1 MGVSKNDVG
10 RPSNKT
16 IIIRRILK
24 VVLLLIIIA
33 LAFLIGY
40 NLKDKNS
47 NNPIKSSGKKIQSDD
62 SIKTSKEELQLD
74 DSIVKK
80 LYSEI
85 ENVSFYEKID
95 GNIEDLC
102 AFYCE
107 DMTYNDMD
115 DNFKMSLVLNQFDL
129 EKTNK
134 IKYEEI
140 KEKYYDIFGNYDIAS
155 EFYNYNINKLG
166 NVKLNKGYYQLL
178 GEDVTVDP
186 ILGTGYTLV
195 SAQKDSSKI
204 ELFIAQ
210 WYNNADELIETD
222 EPIYEY
228 YDTNACGDVKCS
240 AVFKSSD
247 VNDSKNVIKNNKLTH
262 AYLFVGPRGT
272 GKTSIA
278 KIFAKTI
285 NCLHP
290 EDGLSCEKC
299 DICISNNSNEN
310 VDVIEMDAASNN
322 GVDEIR
328 EIRNHITLLP
338 TVSKYKIYII
348 DEVHMLTTGA
358 FNALLKTLE
367 EPPEHIIFILATTE
381 PHKIPLT
388 IMSRCQS
395 FEFKPIPVATIKER
409 LKYICAQENINID
422 DKSLNLIAEESNGG
436 LRDAVSMLDQL
447 NAYADGNIKY
457 EDVLILNG
465 RINDDE
471 IEKFMTEMVN
481 DDLNSVFTKIESWQ
495 EEGKNFI
502 YICEDFIR
510 FLRNELIK
518 FKLENNSNIV
528 NLIGENKTIEV
539 IMILNKIS
547 NDMKISK
554 DKKVLFDVTI
564 INITNIL
571 KSKQMFENNTYTS
584 KNINIENKTPEKVE
598 IKEEKPQTVEVPI
611 KETKDYTLYDELM
624 SIRLNNTLG
633 IADKKSKIEYE
644 NAVENLKN
652 DISDLN
658 KLKIINLLD
667 DTKITAGSKDGII
680 LTTDSDNILH
690 DLYDNMELLEE
701 SLESLLGKK
710 VKVCILLD
718 ELWNK
723 KRIIYVEKIKNKEK
737 IDIIDEE
744 DILNKIKSLN
754 TGEKSEFDDLLE
766 IGGE

>member
-1 MGVSKNDVG
+1 MKYQALYRKYRPKTFDDVYG
-10 RPSNKT
+10 QQ
-16 IIIRRILK
+16 I
-24 VVLLLIIIA
+24 VV
-33 LAFLIGY
+33 
-40 NLKDKNS
+40 
-47 NNPIKSSGKKIQSDD
+47 Q
-62 SIKTSKEELQLD
+62 
-74 DSIVKK
+74 
-80 LYSEI
+80 
-85 ENVSFYEKID
+85 
-95 GNIEDLC
+95 
-102 AFYCE
+102 
-107 DMTYNDMD
+107 
-115 DNFKMSLVLNQFDL
+115 
-129 EKTNK
+129 
-134 IKYEEI
+134 
-140 KEKYYDIFGNYDIAS
+140 
-155 EFYNYNINKLG
+155 
-166 NVKLNKGYYQLL
+166 
-178 GEDVTVDP
+178 
-186 ILGTGYTLV
+186 TL
-195 SAQKDSSKI
+195 
-204 ELFIAQ
+204 
-210 WYNNADELIETD
+210 
-222 EPIYEY
+222 
-228 YDTNACGDVKCS
+228 
-240 AVFKSSD
+240 
-247 VNDSKNVIKNNKLTH
+247 KNVIKNNKLTH

-299 DICISNNSNEN
+299 DIGISNNSNEN
-310 VDVIEMDAASNN
+310 VDIIEMDAASNN

-457 EDVLILNG
+457 EDVLLLNG
-465 RINDDE
+465 RINDNE

-554 DKKVLFDVTI
+554 DKKVLFDVSI

-571 KSKQMFENNTYTS
+571 KNKQMFENDTYTS
-584 KNINIENKTPEKVE
+584 KNIRIENKTPEKVE
-598 IKEEKPQTVEVPI
+598 IKEEKSQTVEVPI

-737 IDIIDEE
+737 IDIIDEK

>member
-1 MGVSKNDVG
+1 MKYQALYRKYRPKTFDDVYG
-10 RPSNKT
+10 QQ
-16 IIIRRILK
+16 I
-24 VVLLLIIIA
+24 VV
-33 LAFLIGY
+33 
-40 NLKDKNS
+40 
-47 NNPIKSSGKKIQSDD
+47 Q
-62 SIKTSKEELQLD
+62 
-74 DSIVKK
+74 
-80 LYSEI
+80 
-85 ENVSFYEKID
+85 
-95 GNIEDLC
+95 
-102 AFYCE
+102 
-107 DMTYNDMD
+107 
-115 DNFKMSLVLNQFDL
+115 
-129 EKTNK
+129 
-134 IKYEEI
+134 
-140 KEKYYDIFGNYDIAS
+140 
-155 EFYNYNINKLG
+155 
-166 NVKLNKGYYQLL
+166 
-178 GEDVTVDP
+178 
-186 ILGTGYTLV
+186 TL
-195 SAQKDSSKI
+195 
-204 ELFIAQ
+204 
-210 WYNNADELIETD
+210 
-222 EPIYEY
+222 
-228 YDTNACGDVKCS
+228 
-240 AVFKSSD
+240 
-247 VNDSKNVIKNNKLTH
+247 KNVIKNNKLTH

-310 VDVIEMDAASNN
+310 DDIIEMEDASNN

-457 EDVLILNG
+457 EDVLLLNG

-564 INITNIL
+564 INITNML
-571 KSKQMFENNTYTS
+571 KNKQMFENNTYTS
-584 KNINIENKTPEKVE
+584 KNINIENITPEKVE

-737 IDIIDEE
+737 IDIIDEK
-744 DILNKIKSLN
+744 DILNKIKLLN

>member
-1 MGVSKNDVG
+1 MKYQALYRKYRPKTFDDVYG
-10 RPSNKT
+10 QQ
-16 IIIRRILK
+16 I
-24 VVLLLIIIA
+24 VV
-33 LAFLIGY
+33 
-40 NLKDKNS
+40 
-47 NNPIKSSGKKIQSDD
+47 Q
-62 SIKTSKEELQLD
+62 
-74 DSIVKK
+74 
-80 LYSEI
+80 
-85 ENVSFYEKID
+85 
-95 GNIEDLC
+95 
-102 AFYCE
+102 
-107 DMTYNDMD
+107 
-115 DNFKMSLVLNQFDL
+115 
-129 EKTNK
+129 
-134 IKYEEI
+134 
-140 KEKYYDIFGNYDIAS
+140 
-155 EFYNYNINKLG
+155 
-166 NVKLNKGYYQLL
+166 
-178 GEDVTVDP
+178 
-186 ILGTGYTLV
+186 TL
-195 SAQKDSSKI
+195 
-204 ELFIAQ
+204 
-210 WYNNADELIETD
+210 
-222 EPIYEY
+222 
-228 YDTNACGDVKCS
+228 
-240 AVFKSSD
+240 
-247 VNDSKNVIKNNKLTH
+247 KNVIKNNKLTH

-299 DICISNNSNEN
+299 DICVSNNSNEN
-310 VDVIEMDAASNN
+310 VDIIEMDAASNN
-322 GVDEIR
+322 GIDEIR

-457 EDVLILNG
+457 EDVLLLNG
-465 RINDDE
+465 RINDNE

-571 KSKQMFENNTYTS
+571 KSKQMFENNTFES
-584 KNINIENKTPEKVE
+584 KNIKIENKTSEKVE
-598 IKEEKPQTVEVPI
+598 IKEEKPQTVEVLI

>member
-1 MGVSKNDVG
+1 MKYQALYRKYRPKTFDDVYG
-10 RPSNKT
+10 QQ
-16 IIIRRILK
+16 I
-24 VVLLLIIIA
+24 VV
-33 LAFLIGY
+33 
-40 NLKDKNS
+40 
-47 NNPIKSSGKKIQSDD
+47 Q
-62 SIKTSKEELQLD
+62 
-74 DSIVKK
+74 
-80 LYSEI
+80 
-85 ENVSFYEKID
+85 
-95 GNIEDLC
+95 
-102 AFYCE
+102 
-107 DMTYNDMD
+107 
-115 DNFKMSLVLNQFDL
+115 
-129 EKTNK
+129 
-134 IKYEEI
+134 
-140 KEKYYDIFGNYDIAS
+140 
-155 EFYNYNINKLG
+155 
-166 NVKLNKGYYQLL
+166 
-178 GEDVTVDP
+178 
-186 ILGTGYTLV
+186 TL
-195 SAQKDSSKI
+195 
-204 ELFIAQ
+204 
-210 WYNNADELIETD
+210 
-222 EPIYEY
+222 
-228 YDTNACGDVKCS
+228 
-240 AVFKSSD
+240 
-247 VNDSKNVIKNNKLTH
+247 KNVIKNNKLTH

-299 DICISNNSNEN
+299 DICVSNNSNEN
-310 VDVIEMDAASNN
+310 VDIIEMDAASNN

-457 EDVLILNG
+457 EDVLLLNG

-571 KSKQMFENNTYTS
+571 KNKQTFENDTYTS
-584 KNINIENKTPEKVE
+584 KNIKIENKTPENVE
-598 IKEEKPQTVEVPI
+598 IKEEKPQTMEVPI

-737 IDIIDEE
+737 IDIIDEK

>member
-1 MGVSKNDVG
+1 MKYQALYRKYRPKTFDDVYG
-10 RPSNKT
+10 QQ
-16 IIIRRILK
+16 I
-24 VVLLLIIIA
+24 VV
-33 LAFLIGY
+33 
-40 NLKDKNS
+40 
-47 NNPIKSSGKKIQSDD
+47 Q
-62 SIKTSKEELQLD
+62 
-74 DSIVKK
+74 
-80 LYSEI
+80 
-85 ENVSFYEKID
+85 
-95 GNIEDLC
+95 
-102 AFYCE
+102 
-107 DMTYNDMD
+107 
-115 DNFKMSLVLNQFDL
+115 
-129 EKTNK
+129 
-134 IKYEEI
+134 
-140 KEKYYDIFGNYDIAS
+140 
-155 EFYNYNINKLG
+155 
-166 NVKLNKGYYQLL
+166 
-178 GEDVTVDP
+178 
-186 ILGTGYTLV
+186 TL
-195 SAQKDSSKI
+195 
-204 ELFIAQ
+204 
-210 WYNNADELIETD
+210 
-222 EPIYEY
+222 
-228 YDTNACGDVKCS
+228 
-240 AVFKSSD
+240 
-247 VNDSKNVIKNNKLTH
+247 KNVIKNNKLTH

-310 VDVIEMDAASNN
+310 VDIIEMDAASNN

-457 EDVLILNG
+457 EDVLLLNG
-465 RINDDE
+465 RINDNE

-571 KSKQMFENNTYTS
+571 KNKQMFENNTYTS
-584 KNINIENKTPEKVE
+584 KNIKIENKTPEKVE

-611 KETKDYTLYDELM
+611 KETKNYTLYDELM
-624 SIRLNNTLG
+624 NIRLNNTLS

-737 IDIIDEE
+737 IDIIDEKG
-744 DILNKIKSLN
+744 ILNKIKLLN

>member
-1 MGVSKNDVG
+1 MKYQALYRKYRPKTFDDVYG
-10 RPSNKT
+10 QQ
-16 IIIRRILK
+16 I
-24 VVLLLIIIA
+24 VV
-33 LAFLIGY
+33 
-40 NLKDKNS
+40 
-47 NNPIKSSGKKIQSDD
+47 Q
-62 SIKTSKEELQLD
+62 
-74 DSIVKK
+74 
-80 LYSEI
+80 
-85 ENVSFYEKID
+85 
-95 GNIEDLC
+95 
-102 AFYCE
+102 
-107 DMTYNDMD
+107 
-115 DNFKMSLVLNQFDL
+115 
-129 EKTNK
+129 
-134 IKYEEI
+134 
-140 KEKYYDIFGNYDIAS
+140 
-155 EFYNYNINKLG
+155 
-166 NVKLNKGYYQLL
+166 
-178 GEDVTVDP
+178 
-186 ILGTGYTLV
+186 TL
-195 SAQKDSSKI
+195 
-204 ELFIAQ
+204 
-210 WYNNADELIETD
+210 
-222 EPIYEY
+222 
-228 YDTNACGDVKCS
+228 
-240 AVFKSSD
+240 
-247 VNDSKNVIKNNKLTH
+247 KNVIKNNKLTH

-310 VDVIEMDAASNN
+310 VDIIEMDAASNN

-409 LKYICAQENINID
+409 LKYICSQENINID

-457 EDVLILNG
+457 EDVLLLNG

-481 DDLNSVFTKIESWQ
+481 DNLNSVFTKIESWQ

-528 NLIGENKTIEV
+528 SLIGENKTIEV

-571 KSKQMFENNTYTS
+571 KNKQTFENTAYES
-584 KNINIENKTPEKVE
+584 KNIKIENKTPEKVE
-598 IKEEKPQTVEVPI
+598 IKEEKPQTVEVSI

-624 SIRLNNTLG
+624 NIRLNNTLG
-633 IADKKSKIEYE
+633 IADKTSKIEYE

-680 LTTDSDNILH
+680 FTTDSDNILH

-701 SLESLLGKK
+701 SMESLLGKK

>member
-1 MGVSKNDVG
+1 MKYQALYRKYRPKTFDDVYG
-10 RPSNKT
+10 QQ
-16 IIIRRILK
+16 I
-24 VVLLLIIIA
+24 VV
-33 LAFLIGY
+33 
-40 NLKDKNS
+40 
-47 NNPIKSSGKKIQSDD
+47 Q
-62 SIKTSKEELQLD
+62 
-74 DSIVKK
+74 
-80 LYSEI
+80 
-85 ENVSFYEKID
+85 
-95 GNIEDLC
+95 
-102 AFYCE
+102 
-107 DMTYNDMD
+107 
-115 DNFKMSLVLNQFDL
+115 
-129 EKTNK
+129 
-134 IKYEEI
+134 
-140 KEKYYDIFGNYDIAS
+140 
-155 EFYNYNINKLG
+155 
-166 NVKLNKGYYQLL
+166 
-178 GEDVTVDP
+178 
-186 ILGTGYTLV
+186 TL
-195 SAQKDSSKI
+195 
-204 ELFIAQ
+204 
-210 WYNNADELIETD
+210 
-222 EPIYEY
+222 
-228 YDTNACGDVKCS
+228 
-240 AVFKSSD
+240 
-247 VNDSKNVIKNNKLTH
+247 KNVIKNNKLTH

-299 DICISNNSNEN
+299 DICVSNNLNEN
-310 VDVIEMDAASNN
+310 VDIIEMDAASNN

-457 EDVLILNG
+457 EDVLLLNG

-571 KSKQMFENNTYTS
+571 KSKQTFVNNTCTS
-584 KNINIENKTPEKVE
+584 NNIKIENKTPEKVE
-598 IKEEKPQTVEVPI
+598 IKEEKTQTMEVPI
-611 KETKDYTLYDELM
+611 KETKNYTLYDELM

>member
-1 MGVSKNDVG
+1 MKYQALYRKYRPKTFDDVYG
-10 RPSNKT
+10 QQ
-16 IIIRRILK
+16 I
-24 VVLLLIIIA
+24 VV
-33 LAFLIGY
+33 
-40 NLKDKNS
+40 
-47 NNPIKSSGKKIQSDD
+47 Q
-62 SIKTSKEELQLD
+62 
-74 DSIVKK
+74 
-80 LYSEI
+80 
-85 ENVSFYEKID
+85 
-95 GNIEDLC
+95 
-102 AFYCE
+102 
-107 DMTYNDMD
+107 
-115 DNFKMSLVLNQFDL
+115 
-129 EKTNK
+129 
-134 IKYEEI
+134 
-140 KEKYYDIFGNYDIAS
+140 
-155 EFYNYNINKLG
+155 
-166 NVKLNKGYYQLL
+166 
-178 GEDVTVDP
+178 
-186 ILGTGYTLV
+186 TL
-195 SAQKDSSKI
+195 
-204 ELFIAQ
+204 
-210 WYNNADELIETD
+210 
-222 EPIYEY
+222 
-228 YDTNACGDVKCS
+228 
-240 AVFKSSD
+240 
-247 VNDSKNVIKNNKLTH
+247 KNVIKNNKLTH

-310 VDVIEMDAASNN
+310 VDIIEMDAASNN

-457 EDVLILNG
+457 EDVLLLNG
-465 RINDDE
+465 RINDNE

-502 YICEDFIR
+502 YISEDFIR

-571 KSKQMFENNTYTS
+571 KNKQMFENNTYTS
-584 KNINIENKTPEKVE
+584 KNIKIENKTPEKVE
-598 IKEEKPQTVEVPI
+598 IKEEKPQTMEVPI
-611 KETKDYTLYDELM
+611 KEKKNYKLYDELM
-624 SIRLNNTLG
+624 NIRLNNTLG

-737 IDIIDEE
+737 IDIINEE
-744 DILNKIKSLN
+744 DILNKIKLLN

>member
-1 MGVSKNDVG
+1 MKYQALYRKYRPKTFDDVYG
-10 RPSNKT
+10 QQ
-16 IIIRRILK
+16 I
-24 VVLLLIIIA
+24 VV
-33 LAFLIGY
+33 
-40 NLKDKNS
+40 
-47 NNPIKSSGKKIQSDD
+47 Q
-62 SIKTSKEELQLD
+62 
-74 DSIVKK
+74 
-80 LYSEI
+80 
-85 ENVSFYEKID
+85 
-95 GNIEDLC
+95 
-102 AFYCE
+102 
-107 DMTYNDMD
+107 
-115 DNFKMSLVLNQFDL
+115 
-129 EKTNK
+129 
-134 IKYEEI
+134 
-140 KEKYYDIFGNYDIAS
+140 
-155 EFYNYNINKLG
+155 
-166 NVKLNKGYYQLL
+166 
-178 GEDVTVDP
+178 
-186 ILGTGYTLV
+186 TL
-195 SAQKDSSKI
+195 
-204 ELFIAQ
+204 
-210 WYNNADELIETD
+210 
-222 EPIYEY
+222 
-228 YDTNACGDVKCS
+228 
-240 AVFKSSD
+240 
-247 VNDSKNVIKNNKLTH
+247 KNVIKNNKLTH

-310 VDVIEMDAASNN
+310 VDIIEMDAASNN

-457 EDVLILNG
+457 EDVLLLNG
-465 RINDDE
+465 RINDNE

-571 KSKQMFENNTYTS
+571 KNKQMFENNTYTS
-584 KNINIENKTPEKVE
+584 KNIKIENKTPEKVE

-611 KETKDYTLYDELM
+611 KETKNYTLYDELM
-624 SIRLNNTLG
+624 NIRLNNTLG

-744 DILNKIKSLN
+744 EILNKIKSLN

>member
-1 MGVSKNDVG
+1 MKYQALYRKYRPKTFDDVYG
-10 RPSNKT
+10 QQ
-16 IIIRRILK
+16 I
-24 VVLLLIIIA
+24 VV
-33 LAFLIGY
+33 
-40 NLKDKNS
+40 
-47 NNPIKSSGKKIQSDD
+47 Q
-62 SIKTSKEELQLD
+62 
-74 DSIVKK
+74 
-80 LYSEI
+80 
-85 ENVSFYEKID
+85 
-95 GNIEDLC
+95 
-102 AFYCE
+102 
-107 DMTYNDMD
+107 
-115 DNFKMSLVLNQFDL
+115 
-129 EKTNK
+129 
-134 IKYEEI
+134 
-140 KEKYYDIFGNYDIAS
+140 
-155 EFYNYNINKLG
+155 
-166 NVKLNKGYYQLL
+166 
-178 GEDVTVDP
+178 
-186 ILGTGYTLV
+186 TL
-195 SAQKDSSKI
+195 
-204 ELFIAQ
+204 
-210 WYNNADELIETD
+210 
-222 EPIYEY
+222 
-228 YDTNACGDVKCS
+228 
-240 AVFKSSD
+240 
-247 VNDSKNVIKNNKLTH
+247 KNVIKNNKLTH

-299 DICISNNSNEN
+299 DICISNNLNEN
-310 VDVIEMDAASNN
+310 VDIIEMDAASNN

-457 EDVLILNG
+457 EDVLLLNG

-481 DDLNSVFTKIESWQ
+481 DDLNSVFTKMESWQ

-571 KSKQMFENNTYTS
+571 KNKQMFENNTYES
-584 KNINIENKTPEKVE
+584 KNIKIENKTSEKVE
-598 IKEEKPQTVEVPI
+598 IKEEKPQNVEVPI
-611 KETKDYTLYDELM
+611 KEKKDYTLYDELM

-633 IADKKSKIEYE
+633 IADKRSKIEYE

-737 IDIIDEE
+737 IDIIDEK

>member
-1 MGVSKNDVG
+1 MKYQALYRKYRPKTFDDVYG
-10 RPSNKT
+10 QQ
-16 IIIRRILK
+16 I
-24 VVLLLIIIA
+24 VV
-33 LAFLIGY
+33 
-40 NLKDKNS
+40 
-47 NNPIKSSGKKIQSDD
+47 Q
-62 SIKTSKEELQLD
+62 
-74 DSIVKK
+74 
-80 LYSEI
+80 
-85 ENVSFYEKID
+85 
-95 GNIEDLC
+95 
-102 AFYCE
+102 
-107 DMTYNDMD
+107 
-115 DNFKMSLVLNQFDL
+115 
-129 EKTNK
+129 
-134 IKYEEI
+134 
-140 KEKYYDIFGNYDIAS
+140 
-155 EFYNYNINKLG
+155 
-166 NVKLNKGYYQLL
+166 
-178 GEDVTVDP
+178 
-186 ILGTGYTLV
+186 TL
-195 SAQKDSSKI
+195 
-204 ELFIAQ
+204 
-210 WYNNADELIETD
+210 
-222 EPIYEY
+222 
-228 YDTNACGDVKCS
+228 
-240 AVFKSSD
+240 
-247 VNDSKNVIKNNKLTH
+247 KNVIKNNKLTH

-310 VDVIEMDAASNN
+310 VDIIEMDAASNN

-457 EDVLILNG
+457 EDVLLLNG

-518 FKLENNSNIV
+518 FKLKNNSNIV
-528 NLIGENKTIEV
+528 NLIGENKIIEV

-571 KSKQMFENNTYTS
+571 KNKQMFENDTYAS
-584 KNINIENKTPEKVE
+584 KNIKIENKTPEKVE

-624 SIRLNNTLG
+624 NIRLNNTLG

>member
-1 MGVSKNDVG
+1 MKYQALYRKYRPKTFDDVYG
-10 RPSNKT
+10 QQ
-16 IIIRRILK
+16 I
-24 VVLLLIIIA
+24 VV
-33 LAFLIGY
+33 
-40 NLKDKNS
+40 
-47 NNPIKSSGKKIQSDD
+47 Q
-62 SIKTSKEELQLD
+62 
-74 DSIVKK
+74 
-80 LYSEI
+80 
-85 ENVSFYEKID
+85 
-95 GNIEDLC
+95 
-102 AFYCE
+102 
-107 DMTYNDMD
+107 
-115 DNFKMSLVLNQFDL
+115 
-129 EKTNK
+129 
-134 IKYEEI
+134 
-140 KEKYYDIFGNYDIAS
+140 
-155 EFYNYNINKLG
+155 
-166 NVKLNKGYYQLL
+166 
-178 GEDVTVDP
+178 
-186 ILGTGYTLV
+186 TL
-195 SAQKDSSKI
+195 
-204 ELFIAQ
+204 
-210 WYNNADELIETD
+210 
-222 EPIYEY
+222 
-228 YDTNACGDVKCS
+228 
-240 AVFKSSD
+240 
-247 VNDSKNVIKNNKLTH
+247 KNVIKNNKLTH

-310 VDVIEMDAASNN
+310 VDIIEMDAASNN

-395 FEFKPIPVATIKER
+395 FEFKPIPVAIIKER

-457 EDVLILNG
+457 EDVLLLNG
-465 RINDDE
+465 RINNNE

-481 DDLNSVFTKIESWQ
+481 DDLNSVFAKIESWQ

-554 DKKVLFDVTI
+554 DKKVLFDVSI

-571 KSKQMFENNTYTS
+571 KNKQMFENDTYTS
-584 KNINIENKTPEKVE
+584 KNIKIENKTPEKVE
-598 IKEEKPQTVEVPI
+598 IKEEKPQTMEVPI
-611 KETKDYTLYDELM
+611 KETKNYTLYDELM
-624 SIRLNNTLG
+624 NIRLNNTLG

>member
-1 MGVSKNDVG
+1 MKYQALYRKYRPKTFDDVYG
-10 RPSNKT
+10 QQ
-16 IIIRRILK
+16 I
-24 VVLLLIIIA
+24 VV
-33 LAFLIGY
+33 
-40 NLKDKNS
+40 
-47 NNPIKSSGKKIQSDD
+47 Q
-62 SIKTSKEELQLD
+62 
-74 DSIVKK
+74 
-80 LYSEI
+80 
-85 ENVSFYEKID
+85 
-95 GNIEDLC
+95 
-102 AFYCE
+102 
-107 DMTYNDMD
+107 
-115 DNFKMSLVLNQFDL
+115 
-129 EKTNK
+129 
-134 IKYEEI
+134 
-140 KEKYYDIFGNYDIAS
+140 
-155 EFYNYNINKLG
+155 
-166 NVKLNKGYYQLL
+166 
-178 GEDVTVDP
+178 
-186 ILGTGYTLV
+186 TL
-195 SAQKDSSKI
+195 
-204 ELFIAQ
+204 
-210 WYNNADELIETD
+210 
-222 EPIYEY
+222 
-228 YDTNACGDVKCS
+228 
-240 AVFKSSD
+240 
-247 VNDSKNVIKNNKLTH
+247 KNVIKNNKLTH

-299 DICISNNSNEN
+299 DICVSNNSNEN
-310 VDVIEMDAASNN
+310 VDIIEMDAASNN

-457 EDVLILNG
+457 EDVLLLNG

-571 KSKQMFENNTYTS
+571 KNKQMFENNTYTS
-584 KNINIENKTPEKVE
+584 KNIKIENKTPEKVE
-598 IKEEKPQTVEVPI
+598 IKEEKPQTMEVPI
-611 KETKDYTLYDELM
+611 KETKNYTLYDELM
-624 SIRLNNTLG
+624 NIRLNNTLG

-737 IDIIDEE
+737 IDIIDEK

>member
-1 MGVSKNDVG
+1 MKYQALYRKYRPKTFDDVYG
-10 RPSNKT
+10 QQ
-16 IIIRRILK
+16 I
-24 VVLLLIIIA
+24 VV
-33 LAFLIGY
+33 
-40 NLKDKNS
+40 
-47 NNPIKSSGKKIQSDD
+47 Q
-62 SIKTSKEELQLD
+62 
-74 DSIVKK
+74 
-80 LYSEI
+80 
-85 ENVSFYEKID
+85 
-95 GNIEDLC
+95 
-102 AFYCE
+102 
-107 DMTYNDMD
+107 
-115 DNFKMSLVLNQFDL
+115 
-129 EKTNK
+129 
-134 IKYEEI
+134 
-140 KEKYYDIFGNYDIAS
+140 
-155 EFYNYNINKLG
+155 
-166 NVKLNKGYYQLL
+166 
-178 GEDVTVDP
+178 
-186 ILGTGYTLV
+186 TL
-195 SAQKDSSKI
+195 
-204 ELFIAQ
+204 
-210 WYNNADELIETD
+210 
-222 EPIYEY
+222 
-228 YDTNACGDVKCS
+228 
-240 AVFKSSD
+240 
-247 VNDSKNVIKNNKLTH
+247 KNVIKNNKLTH

-310 VDVIEMDAASNN
+310 VDIIEMDAASNN

-457 EDVLILNG
+457 EDVLLLNG

-571 KSKQMFENNTYTS
+571 KNKQMFENNTYTS
-584 KNINIENKTPEKVE
+584 KNIKIENKTPEKVE
-598 IKEEKPQTVEVPI
+598 IKEEKPQTVEIPI
-611 KETKDYTLYDELM
+611 KETKNYTLYDELM
-624 SIRLNNTLG
+624 NIRLNNTLG

-737 IDIIDEE
+737 IDIIDEK

>member
-1 MGVSKNDVG
+1 MKYQALYRKYRPKTFDDVYG
-10 RPSNKT
+10 QQ
-16 IIIRRILK
+16 I
-24 VVLLLIIIA
+24 VV
-33 LAFLIGY
+33 
-40 NLKDKNS
+40 
-47 NNPIKSSGKKIQSDD
+47 Q
-62 SIKTSKEELQLD
+62 
-74 DSIVKK
+74 
-80 LYSEI
+80 
-85 ENVSFYEKID
+85 
-95 GNIEDLC
+95 
-102 AFYCE
+102 
-107 DMTYNDMD
+107 
-115 DNFKMSLVLNQFDL
+115 
-129 EKTNK
+129 
-134 IKYEEI
+134 
-140 KEKYYDIFGNYDIAS
+140 
-155 EFYNYNINKLG
+155 
-166 NVKLNKGYYQLL
+166 
-178 GEDVTVDP
+178 
-186 ILGTGYTLV
+186 TL
-195 SAQKDSSKI
+195 
-204 ELFIAQ
+204 
-210 WYNNADELIETD
+210 
-222 EPIYEY
+222 
-228 YDTNACGDVKCS
+228 
-240 AVFKSSD
+240 
-247 VNDSKNVIKNNKLTH
+247 KNVIKNNKLTH

-310 VDVIEMDAASNN
+310 VDIIEMDAASNN

-457 EDVLILNG
+457 EDVLLLNG

-518 FKLENNSNIV
+518 FKLKNSSNIV

-571 KSKQMFENNTYTS
+571 KNKQMFENNTYTS
-584 KNINIENKTPEKVE
+584 KNINIENKTSEKVE
-598 IKEEKPQTVEVPI
+598 IKEEKPQTMEVPI

-737 IDIIDEE
+737 IDIIDEK

-754 TGEKSEFDDLLE
+754 TGETSEFDDLLE

>member
-1 MGVSKNDVG
+1 MV
-10 RPSNKT
+10 
-16 IIIRRILK
+16 
-24 VVLLLIIIA
+24 
-33 LAFLIGY
+33 
-40 NLKDKNS
+40 
-47 NNPIKSSGKKIQSDD
+47 Q
-62 SIKTSKEELQLD
+62 
-74 DSIVKK
+74 
-80 LYSEI
+80 
-85 ENVSFYEKID
+85 
-95 GNIEDLC
+95 
-102 AFYCE
+102 
-107 DMTYNDMD
+107 
-115 DNFKMSLVLNQFDL
+115 
-129 EKTNK
+129 
-134 IKYEEI
+134 
-140 KEKYYDIFGNYDIAS
+140 
-155 EFYNYNINKLG
+155 
-166 NVKLNKGYYQLL
+166 
-178 GEDVTVDP
+178 
-186 ILGTGYTLV
+186 TL
-195 SAQKDSSKI
+195 
-204 ELFIAQ
+204 
-210 WYNNADELIETD
+210 
-222 EPIYEY
+222 
-228 YDTNACGDVKCS
+228 
-240 AVFKSSD
+240 
-247 VNDSKNVIKNNKLTH
+247 KNVIKNNKLTH

-310 VDVIEMDAASNN
+310 VDIIEMDAASNN

-457 EDVLILNG
+457 EDVLLLNG

-571 KSKQMFENNTYTS
+571 KNKQMFENITHES
-584 KNINIENKTPEKVE
+584 KNIKIENKTPEKIE

-744 DILNKIKSLN
+744 EILNKIKSLN

>member
-1 MGVSKNDVG
+1 MKYQALYRKYRPKTFDDVYG
-10 RPSNKT
+10 QQ
-16 IIIRRILK
+16 I
-24 VVLLLIIIA
+24 VV
-33 LAFLIGY
+33 
-40 NLKDKNS
+40 
-47 NNPIKSSGKKIQSDD
+47 Q
-62 SIKTSKEELQLD
+62 
-74 DSIVKK
+74 
-80 LYSEI
+80 
-85 ENVSFYEKID
+85 
-95 GNIEDLC
+95 
-102 AFYCE
+102 
-107 DMTYNDMD
+107 
-115 DNFKMSLVLNQFDL
+115 
-129 EKTNK
+129 
-134 IKYEEI
+134 
-140 KEKYYDIFGNYDIAS
+140 
-155 EFYNYNINKLG
+155 
-166 NVKLNKGYYQLL
+166 
-178 GEDVTVDP
+178 
-186 ILGTGYTLV
+186 TL
-195 SAQKDSSKI
+195 
-204 ELFIAQ
+204 
-210 WYNNADELIETD
+210 
-222 EPIYEY
+222 
-228 YDTNACGDVKCS
+228 
-240 AVFKSSD
+240 
-247 VNDSKNVIKNNKLTH
+247 KNVIKNNKLTH

-310 VDVIEMDAASNN
+310 VDIIEMDAASNN

-457 EDVLILNG
+457 EDVLLLNG

-528 NLIGENKTIEV
+528 SLIGENKTIEV

-571 KSKQMFENNTYTS
+571 KNKQMFENTAYES
-584 KNINIENKTPEKVE
+584 KNIKIENKTPEKVE

-624 SIRLNNTLG
+624 NIRLNNTLG

-680 LTTDSDNILH
+680 FTTDSDNILH

-701 SLESLLGKK
+701 SMESLLGKK

>member
-1 MGVSKNDVG
+1 MKYQALYRKYRPKTFDDVYG
-10 RPSNKT
+10 QQ
-16 IIIRRILK
+16 I
-24 VVLLLIIIA
+24 VV
-33 LAFLIGY
+33 
-40 NLKDKNS
+40 
-47 NNPIKSSGKKIQSDD
+47 Q
-62 SIKTSKEELQLD
+62 
-74 DSIVKK
+74 
-80 LYSEI
+80 
-85 ENVSFYEKID
+85 
-95 GNIEDLC
+95 
-102 AFYCE
+102 
-107 DMTYNDMD
+107 
-115 DNFKMSLVLNQFDL
+115 
-129 EKTNK
+129 
-134 IKYEEI
+134 
-140 KEKYYDIFGNYDIAS
+140 
-155 EFYNYNINKLG
+155 
-166 NVKLNKGYYQLL
+166 
-178 GEDVTVDP
+178 
-186 ILGTGYTLV
+186 TL
-195 SAQKDSSKI
+195 
-204 ELFIAQ
+204 
-210 WYNNADELIETD
+210 
-222 EPIYEY
+222 
-228 YDTNACGDVKCS
+228 
-240 AVFKSSD
+240 
-247 VNDSKNVIKNNKLTH
+247 KNVIKNNKLTH

-299 DICISNNSNEN
+299 DICISNNLNEN
-310 VDVIEMDAASNN
+310 VDIIEMDAASNN

-457 EDVLILNG
+457 EDVLLLNG
-465 RINDDE
+465 RINDNE

-571 KSKQMFENNTYTS
+571 KNKQMFENNTYTS
-584 KNINIENKTPEKVE
+584 KNINIENKTSEKVE
-598 IKEEKPQTVEVPI
+598 IKEEKPQTMEVPI

>member
-1 MGVSKNDVG
+1 MKYQALYRKYRPKTFDDVYG
-10 RPSNKT
+10 QQ
-16 IIIRRILK
+16 I
-24 VVLLLIIIA
+24 VV
-33 LAFLIGY
+33 
-40 NLKDKNS
+40 
-47 NNPIKSSGKKIQSDD
+47 Q
-62 SIKTSKEELQLD
+62 
-74 DSIVKK
+74 
-80 LYSEI
+80 
-85 ENVSFYEKID
+85 
-95 GNIEDLC
+95 
-102 AFYCE
+102 
-107 DMTYNDMD
+107 
-115 DNFKMSLVLNQFDL
+115 
-129 EKTNK
+129 
-134 IKYEEI
+134 
-140 KEKYYDIFGNYDIAS
+140 
-155 EFYNYNINKLG
+155 
-166 NVKLNKGYYQLL
+166 
-178 GEDVTVDP
+178 
-186 ILGTGYTLV
+186 TL
-195 SAQKDSSKI
+195 
-204 ELFIAQ
+204 
-210 WYNNADELIETD
+210 
-222 EPIYEY
+222 
-228 YDTNACGDVKCS
+228 
-240 AVFKSSD
+240 
-247 VNDSKNVIKNNKLTH
+247 KNVIKNNKLTH

-310 VDVIEMDAASNN
+310 VDIIEMDAASNN

-457 EDVLILNG
+457 EDVLLLNG
-465 RINDDE
+465 RINDNE

-571 KSKQMFENNTYTS
+571 KNKQTFENTAYES
-584 KNINIENKTPEKVE
+584 KNIKIENKTPEKVE
-598 IKEEKPQTVEVPI
+598 IKEEKPQTVEVSI

-624 SIRLNNTLG
+624 NIRLNNTLG

-701 SLESLLGKK
+701 SLESLLGKN

>member
-1 MGVSKNDVG
+1 MKYQALYRKYRPKTFDDVYG
-10 RPSNKT
+10 QQ
-16 IIIRRILK
+16 I
-24 VVLLLIIIA
+24 VV
-33 LAFLIGY
+33 
-40 NLKDKNS
+40 
-47 NNPIKSSGKKIQSDD
+47 Q
-62 SIKTSKEELQLD
+62 
-74 DSIVKK
+74 
-80 LYSEI
+80 
-85 ENVSFYEKID
+85 
-95 GNIEDLC
+95 
-102 AFYCE
+102 
-107 DMTYNDMD
+107 
-115 DNFKMSLVLNQFDL
+115 
-129 EKTNK
+129 
-134 IKYEEI
+134 
-140 KEKYYDIFGNYDIAS
+140 
-155 EFYNYNINKLG
+155 
-166 NVKLNKGYYQLL
+166 
-178 GEDVTVDP
+178 
-186 ILGTGYTLV
+186 TL
-195 SAQKDSSKI
+195 
-204 ELFIAQ
+204 
-210 WYNNADELIETD
+210 
-222 EPIYEY
+222 
-228 YDTNACGDVKCS
+228 
-240 AVFKSSD
+240 
-247 VNDSKNVIKNNKLTH
+247 KNVIKNNKLTH

-299 DICISNNSNEN
+299 DICVSNNLNEN
-310 VDVIEMDAASNN
+310 VDIIEMDAASNN

-457 EDVLILNG
+457 EDVLLLNG
-465 RINDDE
+465 RINDNE

-571 KSKQMFENNTYTS
+571 KNKQMFENNTYTS
-584 KNINIENKTPEKVE
+584 KNIKIENKTPEKVE
-598 IKEEKPQTVEVPI
+598 ITEEKLQTMEVPI
-611 KETKDYTLYDELM
+611 KETKNYTLYDELM
-624 SIRLNNTLG
+624 NIRLNNTLS

-644 NAVENLKN
+644 TAVENLKN

-701 SLESLLGKK
+701 SLGSLLGKK

-737 IDIIDEE
+737 IDIIDEK
-744 DILNKIKSLN
+744 DILNKIKLLN

>member
-1 MGVSKNDVG
+1 MKYQALYRKYRPKTFDDVYG
-10 RPSNKT
+10 QQ
-16 IIIRRILK
+16 I
-24 VVLLLIIIA
+24 VV
-33 LAFLIGY
+33 
-40 NLKDKNS
+40 
-47 NNPIKSSGKKIQSDD
+47 Q
-62 SIKTSKEELQLD
+62 
-74 DSIVKK
+74 
-80 LYSEI
+80 
-85 ENVSFYEKID
+85 
-95 GNIEDLC
+95 
-102 AFYCE
+102 
-107 DMTYNDMD
+107 
-115 DNFKMSLVLNQFDL
+115 
-129 EKTNK
+129 
-134 IKYEEI
+134 
-140 KEKYYDIFGNYDIAS
+140 
-155 EFYNYNINKLG
+155 
-166 NVKLNKGYYQLL
+166 
-178 GEDVTVDP
+178 
-186 ILGTGYTLV
+186 TL
-195 SAQKDSSKI
+195 
-204 ELFIAQ
+204 
-210 WYNNADELIETD
+210 
-222 EPIYEY
+222 
-228 YDTNACGDVKCS
+228 
-240 AVFKSSD
+240 
-247 VNDSKNVIKNNKLTH
+247 KNVIKNNKLTH

-310 VDVIEMDAASNN
+310 VDIIEMDAASNN

-395 FEFKPIPVATIKER
+395 FEFKPIPVAIIKER

-457 EDVLILNG
+457 EDVLLLNG
-465 RINDDE
+465 RINNNE

-481 DDLNSVFTKIESWQ
+481 DDLNSVFAKIESWQ

-554 DKKVLFDVTI
+554 DKKVLFDVSI

-571 KSKQMFENNTYTS
+571 KNKQMFENDTYTS
-584 KNINIENKTPEKVE
+584 KNIKIENKTPEKVE
-598 IKEEKPQTVEVPI
+598 IKEEKPQTMEVPI
-611 KETKDYTLYDELM
+611 KETKNYTLYDELM
-624 SIRLNNTLG
+624 NIRLNNTLG

-737 IDIIDEE
+737 IDIIDEK
-744 DILNKIKSLN
+744 DILNKIKLLN

>member
-1 MGVSKNDVG
+1 MKYQALYRKYRPKTFDDVYG
-10 RPSNKT
+10 QQ
-16 IIIRRILK
+16 I
-24 VVLLLIIIA
+24 VV
-33 LAFLIGY
+33 
-40 NLKDKNS
+40 
-47 NNPIKSSGKKIQSDD
+47 Q
-62 SIKTSKEELQLD
+62 
-74 DSIVKK
+74 
-80 LYSEI
+80 
-85 ENVSFYEKID
+85 
-95 GNIEDLC
+95 
-102 AFYCE
+102 
-107 DMTYNDMD
+107 
-115 DNFKMSLVLNQFDL
+115 
-129 EKTNK
+129 
-134 IKYEEI
+134 
-140 KEKYYDIFGNYDIAS
+140 
-155 EFYNYNINKLG
+155 
-166 NVKLNKGYYQLL
+166 
-178 GEDVTVDP
+178 
-186 ILGTGYTLV
+186 TL
-195 SAQKDSSKI
+195 
-204 ELFIAQ
+204 
-210 WYNNADELIETD
+210 
-222 EPIYEY
+222 
-228 YDTNACGDVKCS
+228 
-240 AVFKSSD
+240 
-247 VNDSKNVIKNNKLTH
+247 KNVIKNNKLTH

-310 VDVIEMDAASNN
+310 VDIIEMDAASNN

-457 EDVLILNG
+457 EDVLLLNG
-465 RINDDE
+465 RINDNE

-571 KSKQMFENNTYTS
+571 KSKQMFEDNTYTS
-584 KNINIENKTPEKVE
+584 KNIKIENKTPEKVE

-611 KETKDYTLYDELM
+611 KETKNYTLYDELM
-624 SIRLNNTLG
+624 NIRLNNTLG

-737 IDIIDEE
+737 IDIIDEK

>member
-1 MGVSKNDVG
+1 MKYQALYRKYRPKTFDDVYG
-10 RPSNKT
+10 QQ
-16 IIIRRILK
+16 I
-24 VVLLLIIIA
+24 VV
-33 LAFLIGY
+33 
-40 NLKDKNS
+40 
-47 NNPIKSSGKKIQSDD
+47 Q
-62 SIKTSKEELQLD
+62 
-74 DSIVKK
+74 
-80 LYSEI
+80 
-85 ENVSFYEKID
+85 
-95 GNIEDLC
+95 
-102 AFYCE
+102 
-107 DMTYNDMD
+107 
-115 DNFKMSLVLNQFDL
+115 
-129 EKTNK
+129 
-134 IKYEEI
+134 
-140 KEKYYDIFGNYDIAS
+140 
-155 EFYNYNINKLG
+155 
-166 NVKLNKGYYQLL
+166 
-178 GEDVTVDP
+178 
-186 ILGTGYTLV
+186 TL
-195 SAQKDSSKI
+195 
-204 ELFIAQ
+204 
-210 WYNNADELIETD
+210 
-222 EPIYEY
+222 
-228 YDTNACGDVKCS
+228 
-240 AVFKSSD
+240 
-247 VNDSKNVIKNNKLTH
+247 KNVIKNNKLTH

-290 EDGLSCEKC
+290 KDGLSCEKC

-310 VDVIEMDAASNN
+310 VDIIEMDAASNN

-457 EDVLILNG
+457 EDVLLLNG

-571 KSKQMFENNTYTS
+571 KNKQTFENTAYES
-584 KNINIENKTPEKVE
+584 KNIKIENKTPEKVE
-598 IKEEKPQTVEVPI
+598 IKEEKPQTVEVSI

-624 SIRLNNTLG
+624 NIRLNNTLG
-633 IADKKSKIEYE
+633 IADKTSKIEYE

>member
-1 MGVSKNDVG
+1 MKYQALYRKYRPKTFDDVYG
-10 RPSNKT
+10 QQ
-16 IIIRRILK
+16 I
-24 VVLLLIIIA
+24 VV
-33 LAFLIGY
+33 
-40 NLKDKNS
+40 
-47 NNPIKSSGKKIQSDD
+47 Q
-62 SIKTSKEELQLD
+62 
-74 DSIVKK
+74 
-80 LYSEI
+80 
-85 ENVSFYEKID
+85 
-95 GNIEDLC
+95 
-102 AFYCE
+102 
-107 DMTYNDMD
+107 
-115 DNFKMSLVLNQFDL
+115 
-129 EKTNK
+129 
-134 IKYEEI
+134 
-140 KEKYYDIFGNYDIAS
+140 
-155 EFYNYNINKLG
+155 
-166 NVKLNKGYYQLL
+166 
-178 GEDVTVDP
+178 
-186 ILGTGYTLV
+186 TL
-195 SAQKDSSKI
+195 
-204 ELFIAQ
+204 
-210 WYNNADELIETD
+210 
-222 EPIYEY
+222 
-228 YDTNACGDVKCS
+228 
-240 AVFKSSD
+240 
-247 VNDSKNVIKNNKLTH
+247 KNVIKNNKLTH

-310 VDVIEMDAASNN
+310 VDIIEMDAASNN

-457 EDVLILNG
+457 EDVLLLNG

-481 DDLNSVFTKIESWQ
+481 DNLNSVFTKIESWQ

-528 NLIGENKTIEV
+528 SLIGENKTIEV

-571 KSKQMFENNTYTS
+571 KNKQMFENITHES
-584 KNINIENKTPEKVE
+584 KNIKIENKTPEKIE

-744 DILNKIKSLN
+744 EILNKIKSLN

>member
-1 MGVSKNDVG
+1 MKYQALYRKYRPKTFDDVYG
-10 RPSNKT
+10 QQ
-16 IIIRRILK
+16 I
-24 VVLLLIIIA
+24 VV
-33 LAFLIGY
+33 
-40 NLKDKNS
+40 
-47 NNPIKSSGKKIQSDD
+47 Q
-62 SIKTSKEELQLD
+62 
-74 DSIVKK
+74 
-80 LYSEI
+80 
-85 ENVSFYEKID
+85 
-95 GNIEDLC
+95 
-102 AFYCE
+102 
-107 DMTYNDMD
+107 
-115 DNFKMSLVLNQFDL
+115 
-129 EKTNK
+129 
-134 IKYEEI
+134 
-140 KEKYYDIFGNYDIAS
+140 
-155 EFYNYNINKLG
+155 
-166 NVKLNKGYYQLL
+166 
-178 GEDVTVDP
+178 
-186 ILGTGYTLV
+186 TL
-195 SAQKDSSKI
+195 
-204 ELFIAQ
+204 
-210 WYNNADELIETD
+210 
-222 EPIYEY
+222 
-228 YDTNACGDVKCS
+228 
-240 AVFKSSD
+240 
-247 VNDSKNVIKNNKLTH
+247 KNVIKNNKLTH

-310 VDVIEMDAASNN
+310 VDIIEMDAASNN

-395 FEFKPIPVATIKER
+395 FEFKPIPVTTIKER

-457 EDVLILNG
+457 EDVLLLNG

-518 FKLENNSNIV
+518 FKLDNNSNIL

-564 INITNIL
+564 INITNVL
-571 KSKQMFENNTYTS
+571 KNKQMFENNTYKS
-584 KNINIENKTPEKVE
+584 KNIKIENKTSEKVE

-611 KETKDYTLYDELM
+611 KEKKDYTLYDELM
-624 SIRLNNTLG
+624 SIRLNNTLS

-658 KLKIINLLD
+658 RLKIINLLD

-701 SLESLLGKK
+701 SMESLLGKK

>member
-1 MGVSKNDVG
+1 MKYQALYRKYRPKTFDDVYG
-10 RPSNKT
+10 QQ
-16 IIIRRILK
+16 I
-24 VVLLLIIIA
+24 VV
-33 LAFLIGY
+33 
-40 NLKDKNS
+40 
-47 NNPIKSSGKKIQSDD
+47 Q
-62 SIKTSKEELQLD
+62 
-74 DSIVKK
+74 
-80 LYSEI
+80 
-85 ENVSFYEKID
+85 
-95 GNIEDLC
+95 
-102 AFYCE
+102 
-107 DMTYNDMD
+107 
-115 DNFKMSLVLNQFDL
+115 
-129 EKTNK
+129 
-134 IKYEEI
+134 
-140 KEKYYDIFGNYDIAS
+140 
-155 EFYNYNINKLG
+155 
-166 NVKLNKGYYQLL
+166 
-178 GEDVTVDP
+178 
-186 ILGTGYTLV
+186 TL
-195 SAQKDSSKI
+195 
-204 ELFIAQ
+204 
-210 WYNNADELIETD
+210 
-222 EPIYEY
+222 
-228 YDTNACGDVKCS
+228 
-240 AVFKSSD
+240 
-247 VNDSKNVIKNNKLTH
+247 KNVIKNNKLTH

-299 DICISNNSNEN
+299 DICVSNNSNEN
-310 VDVIEMDAASNN
+310 VDIIEMDAASNN

-457 EDVLILNG
+457 EDVLLLNG
-465 RINDDE
+465 RINDNE

-481 DDLNSVFTKIESWQ
+481 DDLNSAFTKIESWQ

-528 NLIGENKTIEV
+528 NLIGENKIIEV

-571 KSKQMFENNTYTS
+571 KNKQMFENDTYTS
-584 KNINIENKTPEKVE
+584 KDIKIENKTPEKVE
-598 IKEEKPQTVEVPI
+598 IKEEKPQTMEVPI
-611 KETKDYTLYDELM
+611 KETKNYTLYDELM
-624 SIRLNNTLG
+624 NIRLNNTLG

>member
-1 MGVSKNDVG
+1 MKYQALYRKYRPKTFDDVYG
-10 RPSNKT
+10 QQ
-16 IIIRRILK
+16 I
-24 VVLLLIIIA
+24 VV
-33 LAFLIGY
+33 
-40 NLKDKNS
+40 
-47 NNPIKSSGKKIQSDD
+47 Q
-62 SIKTSKEELQLD
+62 
-74 DSIVKK
+74 
-80 LYSEI
+80 
-85 ENVSFYEKID
+85 
-95 GNIEDLC
+95 
-102 AFYCE
+102 
-107 DMTYNDMD
+107 
-115 DNFKMSLVLNQFDL
+115 
-129 EKTNK
+129 
-134 IKYEEI
+134 
-140 KEKYYDIFGNYDIAS
+140 
-155 EFYNYNINKLG
+155 
-166 NVKLNKGYYQLL
+166 
-178 GEDVTVDP
+178 
-186 ILGTGYTLV
+186 TL
-195 SAQKDSSKI
+195 
-204 ELFIAQ
+204 
-210 WYNNADELIETD
+210 
-222 EPIYEY
+222 
-228 YDTNACGDVKCS
+228 
-240 AVFKSSD
+240 
-247 VNDSKNVIKNNKLTH
+247 KNVIKNNKLTH

-290 EDGLSCEKC
+290 KDGLSCEKC

-310 VDVIEMDAASNN
+310 VDIIEMDAASNN

-457 EDVLILNG
+457 EDVLLLNG

-518 FKLENNSNIV
+518 FKLDNNSNIV

-571 KSKQMFENNTYTS
+571 KNKQMFENNTYES
-584 KNINIENKTPEKVE
+584 KKIKIENKTSEKVE

-624 SIRLNNTLG
+624 SIRLNNTLS

-680 LTTDSDNILH
+680 LTTDNDNILH
-690 DLYDNMELLEE
+690 DLYDNIELLEE

-737 IDIIDEE
+737 IDIIDEK

>member
-1 MGVSKNDVG
+1 MKYQALYRKYRPKTFDDVYG
-10 RPSNKT
+10 QQ
-16 IIIRRILK
+16 I
-24 VVLLLIIIA
+24 VV
-33 LAFLIGY
+33 
-40 NLKDKNS
+40 
-47 NNPIKSSGKKIQSDD
+47 Q
-62 SIKTSKEELQLD
+62 
-74 DSIVKK
+74 
-80 LYSEI
+80 
-85 ENVSFYEKID
+85 
-95 GNIEDLC
+95 
-102 AFYCE
+102 
-107 DMTYNDMD
+107 
-115 DNFKMSLVLNQFDL
+115 
-129 EKTNK
+129 
-134 IKYEEI
+134 
-140 KEKYYDIFGNYDIAS
+140 
-155 EFYNYNINKLG
+155 
-166 NVKLNKGYYQLL
+166 
-178 GEDVTVDP
+178 
-186 ILGTGYTLV
+186 TL
-195 SAQKDSSKI
+195 
-204 ELFIAQ
+204 
-210 WYNNADELIETD
+210 
-222 EPIYEY
+222 
-228 YDTNACGDVKCS
+228 
-240 AVFKSSD
+240 
-247 VNDSKNVIKNNKLTH
+247 KNVIKNNKLTH

-310 VDVIEMDAASNN
+310 VDIIEMDAASNN
-322 GVDEIR
+322 GIDEIR

-457 EDVLILNG
+457 EDVLLLNG
-465 RINDDE
+465 RINDNE

-571 KSKQMFENNTYTS
+571 KNKQMFENNTYTS
-584 KNINIENKTPEKVE
+584 KNIKIENKTPEKVE

-611 KETKDYTLYDELM
+611 KETKNYTLYDELM
-624 SIRLNNTLG
+624 NIRLNNTLG

>member
-1 MGVSKNDVG
+1 MKYQALYRKYRPKTFDDVYG
-10 RPSNKT
+10 QQ
-16 IIIRRILK
+16 I
-24 VVLLLIIIA
+24 VV
-33 LAFLIGY
+33 
-40 NLKDKNS
+40 
-47 NNPIKSSGKKIQSDD
+47 Q
-62 SIKTSKEELQLD
+62 
-74 DSIVKK
+74 
-80 LYSEI
+80 
-85 ENVSFYEKID
+85 
-95 GNIEDLC
+95 
-102 AFYCE
+102 
-107 DMTYNDMD
+107 
-115 DNFKMSLVLNQFDL
+115 
-129 EKTNK
+129 
-134 IKYEEI
+134 
-140 KEKYYDIFGNYDIAS
+140 
-155 EFYNYNINKLG
+155 
-166 NVKLNKGYYQLL
+166 
-178 GEDVTVDP
+178 
-186 ILGTGYTLV
+186 TL
-195 SAQKDSSKI
+195 
-204 ELFIAQ
+204 
-210 WYNNADELIETD
+210 
-222 EPIYEY
+222 
-228 YDTNACGDVKCS
+228 
-240 AVFKSSD
+240 
-247 VNDSKNVIKNNKLTH
+247 KNVIKNNKLTH

-310 VDVIEMDAASNN
+310 VDIIEMDAASNN

-457 EDVLILNG
+457 EDVLLLNG
-465 RINDDE
+465 RINDNE

-554 DKKVLFDVTI
+554 DKKVLFDVII

-584 KNINIENKTPEKVE
+584 KNIKIENKTPEKVE

-611 KETKDYTLYDELM
+611 KETKNYTLYDELM
-624 SIRLNNTLG
+624 NIRLNNTLG

>member
-1 MGVSKNDVG
+1 MKYQALYRKYRPKTFDDVYG
-10 RPSNKT
+10 QQ
-16 IIIRRILK
+16 I
-24 VVLLLIIIA
+24 VV
-33 LAFLIGY
+33 
-40 NLKDKNS
+40 
-47 NNPIKSSGKKIQSDD
+47 Q
-62 SIKTSKEELQLD
+62 
-74 DSIVKK
+74 
-80 LYSEI
+80 
-85 ENVSFYEKID
+85 
-95 GNIEDLC
+95 
-102 AFYCE
+102 
-107 DMTYNDMD
+107 
-115 DNFKMSLVLNQFDL
+115 
-129 EKTNK
+129 
-134 IKYEEI
+134 
-140 KEKYYDIFGNYDIAS
+140 
-155 EFYNYNINKLG
+155 
-166 NVKLNKGYYQLL
+166 
-178 GEDVTVDP
+178 
-186 ILGTGYTLV
+186 TL
-195 SAQKDSSKI
+195 
-204 ELFIAQ
+204 
-210 WYNNADELIETD
+210 
-222 EPIYEY
+222 
-228 YDTNACGDVKCS
+228 
-240 AVFKSSD
+240 
-247 VNDSKNVIKNNKLTH
+247 KNVIKNNKLTH

-299 DICISNNSNEN
+299 DICVSNNLNEN
-310 VDVIEMDAASNN
+310 VDIIEMDAASNN

-457 EDVLILNG
+457 EDVLLLNG
-465 RINDDE
+465 RINDNE

-571 KSKQMFENNTYTS
+571 KNKQMFENNTYTS
-584 KNINIENKTPEKVE
+584 KNIKIENKTPEKVE
-598 IKEEKPQTVEVPI
+598 IKEEKPQTMEVPI
-611 KETKDYTLYDELM
+611 KETKNYTLYDELM

-737 IDIIDEE
+737 IDIIDEK
-744 DILNKIKSLN
+744 DILNKIKLLN

>member
-1 MGVSKNDVG
+1 MKYQALYRKYRPKTFDDVYG
-10 RPSNKT
+10 QQ
-16 IIIRRILK
+16 I
-24 VVLLLIIIA
+24 VV
-33 LAFLIGY
+33 
-40 NLKDKNS
+40 
-47 NNPIKSSGKKIQSDD
+47 Q
-62 SIKTSKEELQLD
+62 
-74 DSIVKK
+74 
-80 LYSEI
+80 
-85 ENVSFYEKID
+85 
-95 GNIEDLC
+95 
-102 AFYCE
+102 
-107 DMTYNDMD
+107 
-115 DNFKMSLVLNQFDL
+115 
-129 EKTNK
+129 
-134 IKYEEI
+134 
-140 KEKYYDIFGNYDIAS
+140 
-155 EFYNYNINKLG
+155 
-166 NVKLNKGYYQLL
+166 
-178 GEDVTVDP
+178 
-186 ILGTGYTLV
+186 TL
-195 SAQKDSSKI
+195 
-204 ELFIAQ
+204 
-210 WYNNADELIETD
+210 
-222 EPIYEY
+222 
-228 YDTNACGDVKCS
+228 
-240 AVFKSSD
+240 
-247 VNDSKNVIKNNKLTH
+247 KNVIKNNKLTH

-310 VDVIEMDAASNN
+310 VDIIEMDAASNN

-457 EDVLILNG
+457 EDVLLLNG
-465 RINDDE
+465 RINDNE

-528 NLIGENKTIEV
+528 KLIGENKIIEV

-571 KSKQMFENNTYTS
+571 KNKQMFENDTYTS
-584 KNINIENKTPEKVE
+584 KDIKIENKTPEKVE
-598 IKEEKPQTVEVPI
+598 IKEEKPQTMEVPI
-611 KETKDYTLYDELM
+611 KETKNYTLYDELM
-624 SIRLNNTLG
+624 NIRLNNTLS

-701 SLESLLGKK
+701 SLESLLCKK

-737 IDIIDEE
+737 IDIINEE

>member
-1 MGVSKNDVG
+1 MKYQALYRKYRPKTFDDVYG
-10 RPSNKT
+10 QQ
-16 IIIRRILK
+16 I
-24 VVLLLIIIA
+24 VV
-33 LAFLIGY
+33 
-40 NLKDKNS
+40 
-47 NNPIKSSGKKIQSDD
+47 Q
-62 SIKTSKEELQLD
+62 
-74 DSIVKK
+74 
-80 LYSEI
+80 
-85 ENVSFYEKID
+85 
-95 GNIEDLC
+95 
-102 AFYCE
+102 
-107 DMTYNDMD
+107 
-115 DNFKMSLVLNQFDL
+115 
-129 EKTNK
+129 
-134 IKYEEI
+134 
-140 KEKYYDIFGNYDIAS
+140 
-155 EFYNYNINKLG
+155 
-166 NVKLNKGYYQLL
+166 
-178 GEDVTVDP
+178 
-186 ILGTGYTLV
+186 TL
-195 SAQKDSSKI
+195 
-204 ELFIAQ
+204 
-210 WYNNADELIETD
+210 
-222 EPIYEY
+222 
-228 YDTNACGDVKCS
+228 
-240 AVFKSSD
+240 
-247 VNDSKNVIKNNKLTH
+247 KNVIKNNKLTH

-299 DICISNNSNEN
+299 DICVSNNLNEN
-310 VDVIEMDAASNN
+310 VDIIEMDAASNN

-457 EDVLILNG
+457 EDVLLLNG
-465 RINDDE
+465 RINDNE

-502 YICEDFIR
+502 YISEDFIR

-571 KSKQMFENNTYTS
+571 KNKQMFENNTYTS
-584 KNINIENKTPEKVE
+584 KNIKIENKTPEKVE

-611 KETKDYTLYDELM
+611 KETKNYTLYDELM
-624 SIRLNNTLG
+624 NIRLNNTLS

-737 IDIIDEE
+737 IDIIDEK
-744 DILNKIKSLN
+744 DILNKIKLLN

>member
-1 MGVSKNDVG
+1 MKYQALYRKYRPKTFDDVYG
-10 RPSNKT
+10 QQ
-16 IIIRRILK
+16 I
-24 VVLLLIIIA
+24 VV
-33 LAFLIGY
+33 
-40 NLKDKNS
+40 
-47 NNPIKSSGKKIQSDD
+47 Q
-62 SIKTSKEELQLD
+62 
-74 DSIVKK
+74 
-80 LYSEI
+80 
-85 ENVSFYEKID
+85 
-95 GNIEDLC
+95 
-102 AFYCE
+102 
-107 DMTYNDMD
+107 
-115 DNFKMSLVLNQFDL
+115 
-129 EKTNK
+129 
-134 IKYEEI
+134 
-140 KEKYYDIFGNYDIAS
+140 
-155 EFYNYNINKLG
+155 
-166 NVKLNKGYYQLL
+166 
-178 GEDVTVDP
+178 
-186 ILGTGYTLV
+186 TL
-195 SAQKDSSKI
+195 
-204 ELFIAQ
+204 
-210 WYNNADELIETD
+210 
-222 EPIYEY
+222 
-228 YDTNACGDVKCS
+228 
-240 AVFKSSD
+240 
-247 VNDSKNVIKNNKLTH
+247 KNVIKNNKLTH

-310 VDVIEMDAASNN
+310 VDIIEMDAASNN

-338 TVSKYKIYII
+338 TLSKYKIYII

-457 EDVLILNG
+457 EDVLLLNG

-571 KSKQMFENNTYTS
+571 KNKQMFENNTYTS
-584 KNINIENKTPEKVE
+584 KNIKIENKTPEKVE

-611 KETKDYTLYDELM
+611 KETKNYTLYDELM
-624 SIRLNNTLG
+624 NIRLNNTLS

-644 NAVENLKN
+644 TAVENLKN

>member
-1 MGVSKNDVG
+1 MKYQALYRKYRPKTFDDVYG
-10 RPSNKT
+10 QQ
-16 IIIRRILK
+16 I
-24 VVLLLIIIA
+24 VV
-33 LAFLIGY
+33 
-40 NLKDKNS
+40 
-47 NNPIKSSGKKIQSDD
+47 Q
-62 SIKTSKEELQLD
+62 
-74 DSIVKK
+74 
-80 LYSEI
+80 
-85 ENVSFYEKID
+85 
-95 GNIEDLC
+95 
-102 AFYCE
+102 
-107 DMTYNDMD
+107 
-115 DNFKMSLVLNQFDL
+115 
-129 EKTNK
+129 
-134 IKYEEI
+134 
-140 KEKYYDIFGNYDIAS
+140 
-155 EFYNYNINKLG
+155 
-166 NVKLNKGYYQLL
+166 
-178 GEDVTVDP
+178 
-186 ILGTGYTLV
+186 TL
-195 SAQKDSSKI
+195 
-204 ELFIAQ
+204 
-210 WYNNADELIETD
+210 
-222 EPIYEY
+222 
-228 YDTNACGDVKCS
+228 
-240 AVFKSSD
+240 
-247 VNDSKNVIKNNKLTH
+247 KNVIKNNKLTH

-310 VDVIEMDAASNN
+310 VDIIEMDAASNN

-338 TVSKYKIYII
+338 TISKYKIYII

-395 FEFKPIPVATIKER
+395 FEFKPIPVAIIKER

-457 EDVLILNG
+457 EDVLLLNG
-465 RINDDE
+465 RINDNE

-571 KSKQMFENNTYTS
+571 KNKQMFENDTYTS
-584 KNINIENKTPEKVE
+584 KDIKIENKTPEKVE
-598 IKEEKPQTVEVPI
+598 IKEEKPQTMEVPI
-611 KETKDYTLYDELM
+611 KETKNYTLYDELM
-624 SIRLNNTLG
+624 NIRLNNTLG

>member
-1 MGVSKNDVG
+1 MKYQALYRKYRPKTFDDVYG
-10 RPSNKT
+10 QQ
-16 IIIRRILK
+16 I
-24 VVLLLIIIA
+24 VV
-33 LAFLIGY
+33 
-40 NLKDKNS
+40 
-47 NNPIKSSGKKIQSDD
+47 Q
-62 SIKTSKEELQLD
+62 
-74 DSIVKK
+74 
-80 LYSEI
+80 
-85 ENVSFYEKID
+85 
-95 GNIEDLC
+95 
-102 AFYCE
+102 
-107 DMTYNDMD
+107 
-115 DNFKMSLVLNQFDL
+115 
-129 EKTNK
+129 
-134 IKYEEI
+134 
-140 KEKYYDIFGNYDIAS
+140 
-155 EFYNYNINKLG
+155 
-166 NVKLNKGYYQLL
+166 
-178 GEDVTVDP
+178 
-186 ILGTGYTLV
+186 TL
-195 SAQKDSSKI
+195 
-204 ELFIAQ
+204 
-210 WYNNADELIETD
+210 
-222 EPIYEY
+222 
-228 YDTNACGDVKCS
+228 
-240 AVFKSSD
+240 
-247 VNDSKNVIKNNKLTH
+247 KNVIKNNKLTH

-310 VDVIEMDAASNN
+310 VDIIEMDAASNN

-447 NAYADGNIKY
+447 NAYADGNIEY
-457 EDVLILNG
+457 EDVLLLNG
-465 RINDDE
+465 RINDNE
-471 IEKFMTEMVN
+471 IEKFMTEMIN

-571 KSKQMFENNTYTS
+571 KNKQMFENNTYTS
-584 KNINIENKTPEKVE
+584 KNIKIENKTPEKVE

-611 KETKDYTLYDELM
+611 KETKNYTLYDELM
-624 SIRLNNTLG
+624 NIRLNNTLG

>member
-1 MGVSKNDVG
+1 MKYQALYRKYRPKTFDDVYG
-10 RPSNKT
+10 QQ
-16 IIIRRILK
+16 I
-24 VVLLLIIIA
+24 VV
-33 LAFLIGY
+33 
-40 NLKDKNS
+40 
-47 NNPIKSSGKKIQSDD
+47 Q
-62 SIKTSKEELQLD
+62 
-74 DSIVKK
+74 
-80 LYSEI
+80 
-85 ENVSFYEKID
+85 
-95 GNIEDLC
+95 
-102 AFYCE
+102 
-107 DMTYNDMD
+107 
-115 DNFKMSLVLNQFDL
+115 
-129 EKTNK
+129 
-134 IKYEEI
+134 
-140 KEKYYDIFGNYDIAS
+140 
-155 EFYNYNINKLG
+155 
-166 NVKLNKGYYQLL
+166 
-178 GEDVTVDP
+178 
-186 ILGTGYTLV
+186 TL
-195 SAQKDSSKI
+195 
-204 ELFIAQ
+204 
-210 WYNNADELIETD
+210 
-222 EPIYEY
+222 
-228 YDTNACGDVKCS
+228 
-240 AVFKSSD
+240 
-247 VNDSKNVIKNNKLTH
+247 KNVIKNNKLTH

-310 VDVIEMDAASNN
+310 VDIIEMDAASNN

-409 LKYICAQENINID
+409 LKYICSQENINID

-457 EDVLILNG
+457 EDVLLLNG

-471 IEKFMTEMVN
+471 IEKFMTKMVN

-528 NLIGENKTIEV
+528 SLIGENKTIEV

-571 KSKQMFENNTYTS
+571 KNKQMFENNAYES
-584 KNINIENKTPEKVE
+584 KNIKIENKTPEKVE

-624 SIRLNNTLG
+624 SIRLNNTLS

-737 IDIIDEE
+737 IDIIDEK

>member
-1 MGVSKNDVG
+1 MKYQALYRKYRPKTFDDVYG
-10 RPSNKT
+10 QQ
-16 IIIRRILK
+16 I
-24 VVLLLIIIA
+24 VV
-33 LAFLIGY
+33 
-40 NLKDKNS
+40 
-47 NNPIKSSGKKIQSDD
+47 Q
-62 SIKTSKEELQLD
+62 
-74 DSIVKK
+74 
-80 LYSEI
+80 
-85 ENVSFYEKID
+85 
-95 GNIEDLC
+95 
-102 AFYCE
+102 
-107 DMTYNDMD
+107 
-115 DNFKMSLVLNQFDL
+115 
-129 EKTNK
+129 
-134 IKYEEI
+134 
-140 KEKYYDIFGNYDIAS
+140 
-155 EFYNYNINKLG
+155 
-166 NVKLNKGYYQLL
+166 
-178 GEDVTVDP
+178 
-186 ILGTGYTLV
+186 TL
-195 SAQKDSSKI
+195 
-204 ELFIAQ
+204 
-210 WYNNADELIETD
+210 
-222 EPIYEY
+222 
-228 YDTNACGDVKCS
+228 
-240 AVFKSSD
+240 
-247 VNDSKNVIKNNKLTH
+247 KNVIKNNKLTH

-310 VDVIEMDAASNN
+310 VDIIEMDAASNN

-457 EDVLILNG
+457 EDVLLLNG
-465 RINDDE
+465 RINDNE

-571 KSKQMFENNTYTS
+571 KNKQTFENNTYTS
-584 KNINIENKTPEKVE
+584 KNIKIENKTPEKVE
-598 IKEEKPQTVEVPI
+598 IKEEKPQTVEVSI

-624 SIRLNNTLG
+624 NIRLNNTLG